1 MIAGSDMHSRHQ
13 PGTRGKLLSIS
24 DVRGNPPSQTQKLI
38 RSGRV
43 DKVGGLYGPA
53 EAPCWRGTAAPDEAQ
68 GRDMAS
74 EASRRVAAWCWE
86 RTTDRF
92 GGGGRRVPL
101 NSGEAARRP
110 GFVSLSPAL
119 ASRRARL
126 ALPSG
131 RNASPP
137 NVWALPLSWTA
148 SLPSSRASSR
158 ARFLGRASRGAS
170 LTSRDASPPSR
181 CASLASRFA
190 LLHSRM
196 ALRSSRCASLHS
208 G

>member
-1 MIAGSDMHSRHQ
+1 MPRVPSDKHAQVRRFRGHPDGGAVQFGFRPWLKELELAGAERPRHSDKRLRTRAQGVIAGSDMHSRHQ

-86 RTTDRF
+86 
-92 GGGGRRVPL
+92 GLPIVSGVVGGRCLSTR
-101 NSGEAARRP
+101 ERRQDDP
-110 GFVSLSPAL
+110 DS
-119 ASRRARL
+119 
-126 ALPSG
+126 
-131 RNASPP
+131 
-137 NVWALPLSWTA
+137 
-148 SLPSSRASSR
+148 
-158 ARFLGRASRGAS
+158 
-170 LTSRDASPPSR
+170 
-181 CASLASRFA
+181 
-190 LLHSRM
+190 
-196 ALRSSRCASLHS
+196 
-208 G
+208 